1 MRYNKLKIF
10 LDFLLLIA
18 AFAIAYFIKR
28 GHFDFGDVYIKF
40 LPLYFACWV
49 LSSIF
54 TEKLKYNEPGEGYMK
69 RLEPFF
75 SAGFFFIGMLSL
87 LIYGL
92 NLYQLSR
99 FIVFGSLGIYLLLE
113 VLVLSGNFL
122 SLSRTEPGSRVTK
135 KKPSIIFFLLEFCL
149 ITVSFFAIHFI
160 KIGTIELQESY
171 DEILLLI
178 YFLWIFTGLVVHKFL
193 VPTEKN
199 YFKVIYPF
207 LK

>member
-1 MRYNKLKIF
+1 MGNALSEELKDMETSGKFEKLAEHKYNKVKIF

-18 AFAIAYFIKR
+18 AFAVAYFIKR
-28 GHFDFGDVYIKF
+28 GHFNFEDIYIKF
-40 LPLYFACWV
+40 FPLYFSCWL

-54 TEKLKYNEPGEGYMK
+54 TKKLKNNESEEAYMK

-75 SAGFFFIGMLSL
+75 SSTFFFIGMLSL

-122 SLSRTEPGSRVTK
+122 SLSRSEPGSQTARK
-135 KKPSIIFFLLEFCL
+135 RSSITFFLMEFFL
-149 ITVSFFAIHFI
+149 ITVSFFAIHFFI
-160 KIGTIELQESY
+160 
-171 DEILLLI
+171 
-178 YFLWIFTGLVVHKFL
+178 
-193 VPTEKN
+193 
-199 YFKVIYPF
+199 
-207 LK
+207 